1 MRLVTGSIA
10 WNGASGRRQARD
22 RLRVRKGITS
32 WRRTLLHMS
41 YLSQTDPEIA
51 DIIEK
56 ERLRQTNG
64 LELIASENLVSH
76 AVLEAMGSIMTNKYA
91 EGYPGKRYYGGCEF
105 HDMAENLARDRL
117 KKLFGAEHANVQ
129 PHSGTQANMAVY
141 FAYMKLGEKILSMK
155 LNQGGHLSH
164 GSPVSFTGKFYQVAQ
179 YGVDPKTEMLDYGI
193 VEDMARAEKPQII
206 VCGASA
212 YPRTI
217 DFKAFQEIA
226 DGVGAYCMADIAHI
240 AGLCATG
247 IHPNSVGVVNFTTTT
262 THKTLR
268 GPRGGAIMCNSEYAQ
283 LIDKAVFPGMQ
294 GGPLMHTITAKA
306 VCFEEALRPSFKEY
320 NKQIVKN
327 AKVLAETLMNNGLR
341 LVSGGTDNHLM
352 LIDLTN
358 QHLTG
363 LEAEVALGKAGI
375 TVNKNTIPNET
386 KSPFVTSGLRVGTP
400 AVTSRGMKEADM
412 RLIGNWIARV
422 IKDIQ
427 SEATI
432 AKVHA
437 EVTEMSKKFPIYPS

>member
-1 MRLVTGSIA
+1 L
-10 WNGASGRRQARD
+10 
-22 RLRVRKGITS
+22 K
-32 WRRTLLHMS
+32 RTLLHMS
-41 YLSQTDPEIA
+41 YLSKTDPEIA
-51 DIIEK
+51 DIIEM
-56 ERLRQTNG
+56 ERLRQHNG
-64 LELIASENLVSH
+64 LELIASENLVSR

-141 FAYMKLGEKILSMK
+141 FAFMNLGDTLMSMK
-155 LNQGGHLSH
+155 LTQGGHLSH
-164 GSPVSFTGKFYQVAQ
+164 GSPVSFTGKFYKVAQ
-179 YGVDPKTEMLDYGI
+179 YSLDPKTEMLDYGVI
-193 VEDMARAEKPQII
+193 EEMAKKEKPKML

-212 YPRTI
+212 YPRII

-247 IHPNSVGVVNFTTTT
+247 VHPTSVNVTNFTTTT

-268 GPRGGAIMCNSEYAQ
+268 GPRGGAIMCNNEYAQ
-283 LIDKAVFPGMQ
+283 AIDKAVFPGMQ

-306 VCFEEALRPSFKEY
+306 VCFQEALRPSFKEY

-352 LIDLTN
+352 LLDLTA
-358 QHLTG
+358 QGITG
-363 LEAEVALGKAGI
+363 LEAENALGKAGI
-375 TVNKNTIPNET
+375 TANKNTIPNET
-386 KSPFVTSGLRVGTP
+386 KSPFITSGLRLGTP
-400 AVTSRGMKEADM
+400 AVTSRGMKEAEM
-412 RLIGNWIARV
+412 RQIGNWISAV
-422 IKDIQ
+422 VKDIHN
-427 SEATI
+427 EAAI
-432 AKVHA
+432 RSVHTS
-437 EVTEMSKKFPIYPS
+437 VTAMASKFTLHPE

>member
-1 MRLVTGSIA
+1 
-10 WNGASGRRQARD
+10 
-22 RLRVRKGITS
+22 
-32 WRRTLLHMS
+32 MS
-41 YLSQTDPEIA
+41 YLSKTDPAIA

-56 ERLRQTNG
+56 ERLRQVNG
-64 LELIASENLVSH
+64 LELIASENVVSR

-141 FAYMKLGEKILSMK
+141 FATIKLGDKILSMK

-179 YGVDPKTEMLDYGI
+179 YGVDEKTEMLDYGA
-193 VEDMARAEKPQII
+193 VAEMAKKEKPQII

-226 DGVGAYCMADIAHI
+226 DDVGAVCMADIAHI
-240 AGLCATG
+240 AGLVATG
-247 IHPNSVGVVNFTTTT
+247 QHPTSVGVVNYTTTT

-268 GPRGGAIMCNSEYAQ
+268 GPRGGAIMCNAD
-283 LIDKAVFPGMQ
+283 LGVAVDKAVFPGMQ

-320 NKQIVKN
+320 NKQIIRN

-352 LIDLTN
+352 LLDLTD
-358 QHLTG
+358 QGITG
-363 LEAEVALGKAGI
+363 LEAETALGRAAI

-400 AVTSRGMKEADM
+400 AVTSRGMKEAEM
-412 RLIGNWIARV
+412 RLIGTWIASV
-422 IKDIQ
+422 IKDIRN
-427 SEATI
+427 EKNI
-432 AKVHA
+432 KDVHAKVEA
-437 EVTEMSKKFPIYPS
+437 LSSKFTLYPE

>member
-1 MRLVTGSIA
+1 
-10 WNGASGRRQARD
+10 
-22 RLRVRKGITS
+22 
-32 WRRTLLHMS
+32 MS
-41 YLSQTDPEIA
+41 YLSRTDPEIA

-105 HDMAENLARDRL
+105 HDEAENLARDRL
-117 KKLFGAEHANVQ
+117 KKLFGAEYANVQ

-179 YGVDPKTEMLDYGI
+179 YGVDPETEMLDYGT
-193 VEDMARAEKPQII
+193 VAEMAKKEKPQII

-217 DFKAFQEIA
+217 DFRAFQEIA
-226 DGVGAYCMADIAHI
+226 DDVGAYCMADIAHI
-240 AGLCATG
+240 AGLVATG
-247 IHPNSVGVVNFTTTT
+247 LHPTSVGVVNFTTTT

-268 GPRGGAIMCNSEYAQ
+268 GPRGGAIMCNAEYGQA
-283 LIDKAVFPGMQ
+283 IDKAVFPGMQ
-294 GGPLMHTITAKA
+294 GGPLMHTISAKA
-306 VCFEEALRPSFKEY
+306 VCFQEALRPSFREY
-320 NKQIVKN
+320 NQQIVKN
-327 AKVLAETLMNNGLR
+327 AKVLAEALMAHGLR

-352 LIDLTN
+352 LLDLTA
-358 QHLTG
+358 QGITG
-363 LEAEVALGKAGI
+363 LEAETALGKAGI

-386 KSPFVTSGLRVGTP
+386 KSPFITSGLRIGTP
-400 AVTSRGMKEADM
+400 AVTSRGMKESEM
-412 RLIGNWIARV
+412 RMIGTW
-422 IKDIQ
+422 
-427 SEATI
+427 I
-432 AKVHA
+432 AKVVSDVQDEA
-437 EVTEMSKKFPIYPS
+437 AIRDVRTRVEEMAGKFPIYPE

>member
-1 MRLVTGSIA
+1 
-10 WNGASGRRQARD
+10 
-22 RLRVRKGITS
+22 
-32 WRRTLLHMS
+32 MS
-41 YLSQTDPEIA
+41 YLSKTDPEIA

-56 ERLRQTNG
+56 ERLRQLNG
-64 LELIASENLVSH
+64 LELIASENLVSR

-105 HDMAENLARDRL
+105 YDIAENLARDRL

-141 FAYMKLGEKILSMK
+141 FAFMNLGDTLMSMK
-155 LNQGGHLSH
+155 LTQGGHLSH
-164 GSPVSFTGKFYQVAQ
+164 GSPVSFTGRFYHVAQ
-179 YGVDPKTEMLDYGI
+179 YGLDPKTETLDYGV
-193 VEDMARAEKPQII
+193 VEEMAKKEKPKML

-247 IHPNSVGVVNFTTTT
+247 VHPNSVNIVNFTTTT

-283 LIDKAVFPGMQ
+283 AIDKAVFPGMQ

-306 VCFEEALRPSFKEY
+306 VCFQEALRPSFTEY

-327 AKVLAETLMNNGLR
+327 AKVLAETLMDNGLR

-352 LIDLTN
+352 LLDLTA
-358 QHLTG
+358 QGITG
-363 LEAEVALGKAGI
+363 LEAENALGKAGI

-400 AVTSRGMKEADM
+400 AVTSRGMKEAEM
-412 RLIGNWIARV
+412 RQIGTWIARV
-422 IKDIQ
+422 VKDVNNEALIKNVL
-427 SEATI
+427 SG
-432 AKVHA
+432 
-437 EVTEMSKKFPIYPS
+437 VTEMASRFTLHPE

>member
-1 MRLVTGSIA
+1 
-10 WNGASGRRQARD
+10 
-22 RLRVRKGITS
+22 
-32 WRRTLLHMS
+32 MS
-41 YLSQTDPEIA
+41 HLAKTDPAIA
-51 DIIEK
+51 EIIEK

-64 LELIASENLVSH
+64 LELIASENVVSR

-117 KKLFGAEHANVQ
+117 KKLFNAQHANVQ

-141 FAYMKLGEKILSMK
+141 FASIELGGKILSMK

-179 YGVDPKTEMLDYGI
+179 YGVDEKTEMLDYGA
-193 VEDMARAEKPQII
+193 VGEMAKKEKPQII

-226 DGVGAYCMADIAHI
+226 DDVDAYCMADIAHI

-247 IHPNSVGVVNFTTTT
+247 QHPTSVGVTDFTTTT

-268 GPRGGAIMCNSEYAQ
+268 GPRGGAIMCNTEYAQ
-283 LIDKAVFPGMQ
+283 IIDKAVFPGMQ

-306 VCFEEALRPSFKEY
+306 VCFEEALRPSFREY
-320 NKQIVKN
+320 NKQIVRNSK
-327 AKVLAETLMNNGLR
+327 ALAETLMNNGIR

-352 LIDLTN
+352 LLDLTD
-358 QHLTG
+358 QGITG
-363 LEAEVALGKAGI
+363 LEAETALGKAAI

-386 KSPFVTSGLRVGTP
+386 KSPFVTSGLRIGTP
-400 AVTSRGMKEADM
+400 AVTSRGMKEAEM
-412 RLIGNWIARV
+412 RLIGSWIALVIRDIKNEKT
-422 IKDIQ
+422 IKDVRGNV
-427 SEATI
+427 EALSSRFTL
-432 AKVHA
+432 
-437 EVTEMSKKFPIYPS
+437 YPE

>member
-1 MRLVTGSIA
+1 
-10 WNGASGRRQARD
+10 
-22 RLRVRKGITS
+22 
-32 WRRTLLHMS
+32 MS
-41 YLSQTDPEIA
+41 YLSKTDPAIA

-56 ERLRQTNG
+56 ERLRQVNG
-64 LELIASENLVSH
+64 LELIASENVVSH

-141 FAYMKLGEKILSMK
+141 FATIKLGDKILSMK

-179 YGVDPKTEMLDYGI
+179 YGVDEKTEMLDYGT
-193 VEDMARAEKPQII
+193 VAEMAKKEKPQII

-226 DGVGAYCMADIAHI
+226 DDVGAVCMADIAHI
-240 AGLCATG
+240 AGLVATG
-247 IHPNSVGVVNFTTTT
+247 QHPTSVGVVNYTTTT

-268 GPRGGAIMCNSEYAQ
+268 GPRGGAIMCNAD
-283 LIDKAVFPGMQ
+283 LGVAVDKAVFPGMQ

-320 NKQIVKN
+320 NKQIIKN

-352 LIDLTN
+352 LLDLTD
-358 QHLTG
+358 QGITG
-363 LEAEVALGKAGI
+363 LEAETALGKAAI

-400 AVTSRGMKEADM
+400 AVTSRGMKEAEM
-412 RLIGNWIARV
+412 RLIGSWIASV
-422 IKDIQ
+422 IKDIKNEKNIKDVHGKV
-427 SEATI
+427 EALAGRFTL
-432 AKVHA
+432 
-437 EVTEMSKKFPIYPS
+437 YPE

>member
-1 MRLVTGSIA
+1 
-10 WNGASGRRQARD
+10 
-22 RLRVRKGITS
+22 
-32 WRRTLLHMS
+32 MS
-41 YLSQTDPEIA
+41 YLSKTDPEIA

-56 ERLRQTNG
+56 ERLRQLNG
-64 LELIASENLVSH
+64 LELIASENLVSR
-76 AVLEAMGSIMTNKYA
+76 AVLEAMGSVMTNKYA

-141 FAYMKLGEKILSMK
+141 FAFMSLGDTLMSMK
-155 LNQGGHLSH
+155 LTQGGHLSH
-164 GSPVSFTGKFYQVAQ
+164 GSPVSFTGKFYKVAQ
-179 YGVDPKTEMLDYGI
+179 YSLDPKTEMLDYGA
-193 VEDMARAEKPQII
+193 VEEMAKKEKPKML

-247 IHPNSVGVVNFTTTT
+247 VHQNSVNVVNFTTTT

-268 GPRGGAIMCNSEYAQ
+268 GPRGGAIMCNSEYAPA
-283 LIDKAVFPGMQ
+283 IDKAVFPGMQ

-306 VCFEEALRPSFKEY
+306 VCFQEALRPSFREY

-327 AKVLAETLMNNGLR
+327 AKMLAETLMNNGLR
-341 LVSGGTDNHLM
+341 LVSDGTDNHLM
-352 LIDLTN
+352 LIDLTA
-358 QHLTG
+358 QGITG
-363 LEAEVALGKAGI
+363 LEAETVLGRAGI

-400 AVTSRGMKEADM
+400 AVTSRGMKEAEM
-412 RLIGNWIARV
+412 RQIGNWIASV
-422 IKDIQ
+422 VKDIHN
-427 SEATI
+427 EAVI
-432 AKVHA
+432 RDVRAS
-437 EVTEMSKKFPIYPS
+437 VTAMAGKFTLYPE

>member
-1 MRLVTGSIA
+1 
-10 WNGASGRRQARD
+10 
-22 RLRVRKGITS
+22 
-32 WRRTLLHMS
+32 MS

-64 LELIASENLVSH
+64 LELIASENLVSR

-105 HDMAENLARDRL
+105 HDMAENLARNRL
-117 KKLFGAEHANVQ
+117 KKLFGAGHANVQ

-179 YGVDPKTEMLDYGI
+179 YGVDPETETLDYGI
-193 VEDMARAEKPQII
+193 VGEMAKKEKPQMI

-217 DFKAFQEIA
+217 DFKAFQQIA
-226 DGVGAYCMADIAHI
+226 DDVGAYCMADIAHI
-240 AGLCATG
+240 AGLVAAG
-247 IHPNSVGVVNFTTTT
+247 IHPTSVGVTNFTTTT

-283 LIDKAVFPGMQ
+283 AIDKAVFPGMQ

-306 VCFEEALRPSFKEY
+306 VCFEEALKPSFTEY

-327 AKVLAETLMNNGLR
+327 AKVLAETLMDNGIR

-352 LIDLTN
+352 LIDLTG

-400 AVTSRGMKEADM
+400 AVTSRGMKEAEM
-412 RLIGNWIARV
+412 RQIGTWISAV
-422 IKDIQ
+422 VKDIKNETLIQ
-427 SEATI
+427 KI
-432 AKVHA
+432 NR
-437 EVTEMSKKFPIYPS
+437 EVTAMAGKFPIYPVT

>member
-1 MRLVTGSIA
+1 
-10 WNGASGRRQARD
+10 
-22 RLRVRKGITS
+22 
-32 WRRTLLHMS
+32 MS

-64 LELIASENLVSH
+64 LELIASENIVSR

-179 YGVDPKTEMLDYGI
+179 YGVDPQTETLDYGI
-193 VEDMARAEKPQII
+193 VGEMAKKEKPQII

-217 DFKAFQEIA
+217 EFKAFQEIA
-226 DGVGAYCMADIAHI
+226 DDVGAYCMADIAHI
-240 AGLCATG
+240 AGLIAAG
-247 IHPNSVGVVNFTTTT
+247 IHPTSVGVTNFTTTT

-268 GPRGGAIMCNSEYAQ
+268 GPRGGAIMCNNEYAQ

-306 VCFEEALRPSFKEY
+306 VCFEEALKPSFKEY

-327 AKVLAETLMNNGLR
+327 AKVLAETLMDNGIR

-352 LIDLTN
+352 LIDLTG

-363 LEAEVALGKAGI
+363 LEAEVALGRAAI

-400 AVTSRGMKEADM
+400 AVTSRGMKEAEM
-412 RLIGNWIARV
+412 RQIGTWISAIV
-422 IKDIQ
+422 KDIMN
-427 SEATI
+427 ETLI
-432 AKVHA
+432 RKING
-437 EVTEMSKKFPIYPS
+437 EVTGMAQKFPIYPVT

>member
-1 MRLVTGSIA
+1 
-10 WNGASGRRQARD
+10 
-22 RLRVRKGITS
+22 
-32 WRRTLLHMS
+32 MS
-41 YLSQTDPEIA
+41 YLATTDPQIA

-64 LELIASENLVSH
+64 LELIASENLVSR

-117 KKLFGAEHANVQ
+117 KKLFGAQHANVQ

-141 FAYMKLGEKILSMK
+141 FAAIRLGDKILSMK

-164 GSPVSFTGKFYQVAQ
+164 GSPVSFTGKFYAVAQ
-179 YGVDPKTEMLDYGI
+179 YGVDEKTEVLDYGA
-193 VEDMARAEKPQII
+193 VHEMAKKEKPQII

-226 DGVGAYCMADIAHI
+226 DDVGAYCMADIAHI
-240 AGLCATG
+240 AGLVATG
-247 IHPNSVGVVNFTTTT
+247 IHPTSVGVTNFTTTT

-268 GPRGGAIMCNSEYAQ
+268 GPRGGAIMCNTEYAQ
-283 LIDKAVFPGMQ
+283 IIDKAVFPGMQ

-306 VCFEEALRPSFKEY
+306 VCFEEALQPSFKEY

-327 AKVLAETLMNNGLR
+327 AKVLAETLMDNGLR

-352 LIDLTN
+352 LLDLTE
-358 QHLTG
+358 QGITG
-363 LEAEVALGKAGI
+363 LEAETVLGKAAI

-386 KSPFVTSGLRVGTP
+386 KSPFVTSGLRIGTP
-400 AVTSRGMKEADM
+400 AVTSRGMKEAEM
-412 RLIGNWIARV
+412 REIGSYIARV
-422 IKDIQ
+422 IKDIHND
-427 SEATI
+427 AVI
-432 AKVHA
+432 RDVHAKVEA
-437 EVTEMSKKFPIYPS
+437 MAGKFPLYPA

>member
-1 MRLVTGSIA
+1 
-10 WNGASGRRQARD
+10 
-22 RLRVRKGITS
+22 
-32 WRRTLLHMS
+32 MS
-41 YLSQTDPEIA
+41 YLSKTDPEIA
-51 DIIEK
+51 DIIEM
-56 ERLRQTNG
+56 ERLRQQNG
-64 LELIASENLVSH
+64 LELIASENLVSY
-76 AVLEAMGSIMTNKYA
+76 AVLEAIGSIMTNKYA

-105 HDMAENLARDRL
+105 HDMAETLARDRL

-141 FAYMKLGEKILSMK
+141 FAFMKLGEKILSMK

-193 VEDMARAEKPQII
+193 IEEMARKEKPQII

-212 YPRTI
+212 YPRII

-247 IHPNSVGVVNFTTTT
+247 LHPNSVGVVNFTTTT

-268 GPRGGAIMCNSEYAQ
+268 GPRGGAIMCNNEYAQ
-283 LIDKAVFPGMQ
+283 AIDKAVFPGMQ
-294 GGPLMHTITAKA
+294 GGPLMNTIAAKA
-306 VCFEEALRPSFKEY
+306 VCFEEALKPSFREY
-320 NKQIVKN
+320 TRQIIKN
-327 AKVLAETLMNNGLR
+327 AKELAGTLTDNGLR

-352 LIDLTN
+352 LLDLTD
-358 QHLTG
+358 QGITG

-386 KSPFVTSGLRVGTP
+386 KSPFVTSGLRIGTP
-400 AVTSRGMKEADM
+400 AVTSRGMKEAEM
-412 RLIGNWIARV
+412 RQIGIWIARILRDIHNEAV
-422 IKDIQ
+422 IKD
-427 SEATI
+427 
-432 AKVHA
+432 VHA
-437 EVTEMSKKFPIYPS
+437 NVTMMAGRFTLHPE

>member
-1 MRLVTGSIA
+1 MSDPV
-10 WNGASGRRQARD
+10 
-22 RLRVRKGITS
+22 VPK
-32 WRRTLLHMS
+32 S
-41 YLSQTDPEIA
+41 YLAKTDPAIA

-56 ERLRQTNG
+56 ERLRQVNG
-64 LELIASENLVSH
+64 LELIASENVVSR

-129 PHSGTQANMAVY
+129 AHSGTQANMAVY
-141 FAYMKLGEKILSMK
+141 FAAIKLGDKILSMR

-179 YGVDPKTEMLDYGI
+179 YGVDPKTEMLDYG
-193 VEDMARAEKPQII
+193 VVAEMAKKEKPQII

-226 DGVGAYCMADIAHI
+226 DDVGAVCLADIAHI
-240 AGLCATG
+240 AGLVATG
-247 IHPNSVGVVNFTTTT
+247 LHPNSVGVVNYTTTT

-268 GPRGGAIMCNSEYAQ
+268 GPRGGAIMCNAD
-283 LIDKAVFPGMQ
+283 LGAAIDKAVFPGMQ
-294 GGPLMHTITAKA
+294 GGPLMHTIAAKA

-320 NKQIVKN
+320 NKQIIRN
-327 AKVLAETLMNNGLR
+327 AKVLAETLMANGLR

-352 LIDLTN
+352 LLDLTE
-358 QHLTG
+358 QGITG
-363 LEAEVALGKAGI
+363 LEAENALGKAGI

-386 KSPFVTSGLRVGTP
+386 KSPFVTSGLRIGTP
-400 AVTSRGMKEADM
+400 AVTSRGMKETEM
-412 RLIGNWIARV
+412 RLIGTWIASI
-422 IKDIQ
+422 IKDVNNEKNIKEVHGKV
-427 SEATI
+427 EALS
-432 AKVHA
+432 
-437 EVTEMSKKFPIYPS
+437 SKFTLYPE

>member
-1 MRLVTGSIA
+1 
-10 WNGASGRRQARD
+10 
-22 RLRVRKGITS
+22 
-32 WRRTLLHMS
+32 MS
-41 YLSQTDPEIA
+41 YLSKTDPEIA
-51 DIIEK
+51 DIIEM
-56 ERLRQTNG
+56 ERLRQHNG
-64 LELIASENLVSH
+64 LELIASENLVSR

-117 KKLFGAEHANVQ
+117 KKLFGADHANVQ

-141 FAYMKLGEKILSMK
+141 FAFMKLGDKLMSMK
-155 LNQGGHLSH
+155 LTQGGHLSH
-164 GSPVSFTGKFYQVAQ
+164 GSPVSFTGKFYKVAQ
-179 YGVDPKTEMLDYGI
+179 YSLDPKTEMLDYGV
-193 VEDMARAEKPQII
+193 VEEMAKKEKPKML

-247 IHPNSVGVVNFTTTT
+247 VHPTSANVTNFTTTT

-268 GPRGGAIMCNSEYAQ
+268 GPRGGAIMCNNEYAQ
-283 LIDKAVFPGMQ
+283 AIDKAVFPGMQ

-306 VCFEEALRPSFKEY
+306 VCFQEALRPSFKEY

-352 LIDLTN
+352 LLDLTA
-358 QHLTG
+358 QGITG
-363 LEAEVALGKAGI
+363 LEAENALGKAGI
-375 TVNKNTIPNET
+375 TANKNTIPNET
-386 KSPFVTSGLRVGTP
+386 KSPFVTSGLRLGTP
-400 AVTSRGMKEADM
+400 AVTSRGMKEAEM
-412 RLIGNWIARV
+412 RQIGNWISTV
-422 IKDIQ
+422 VKDIHN
-427 SEATI
+427 EAAI
-432 AKVHA
+432 KSVHTS
-437 EVTEMSKKFPIYPS
+437 VTAMASKYTLHPE

>member
-1 MRLVTGSIA
+1 
-10 WNGASGRRQARD
+10 
-22 RLRVRKGITS
+22 
-32 WRRTLLHMS
+32 MS
-41 YLSQTDPEIA
+41 YLSKTDPAIA

-56 ERLRQTNG
+56 ERLRQVNG
-64 LELIASENLVSH
+64 LELIASENVVSR

-179 YGVDPKTEMLDYGI
+179 YGVDPKTEMLDYGT
-193 VEDMARAEKPQII
+193 VAEMAKKEKPQII

-226 DGVGAYCMADIAHI
+226 DDVGAYCMADIAHI
-240 AGLCATG
+240 AGLVATG
-247 IHPNSVGVVNFTTTT
+247 LHPTSVGVVNFTTTT

-268 GPRGGAIMCNSEYAQ
+268 GPRGGAIMCNSEYR
-283 LIDKAVFPGMQ
+283 PGDRQ
-294 GGPLMHTITAKA
+294 GGLPRDAGRPPDAHDHGKGGLFRGGAQ
-306 VCFEEALRPSFKEY
+306 ALV
-320 NKQIVKN
+320 Q
-327 AKVLAETLMNNGLR
+327 
-341 LVSGGTDNHLM
+341 
-352 LIDLTN
+352 
-358 QHLTG
+358 
-363 LEAEVALGKAGI
+363 GI
-375 TVNKNTIPNET
+375 
-386 KSPFVTSGLRVGTP
+386 
-400 AVTSRGMKEADM
+400 
-412 RLIGNWIARV
+412 
-422 IKDIQ
+422 Q
-427 SEATI
+427 
-432 AKVHA
+432 
-437 EVTEMSKKFPIYPS
+437 

>member
-1 MRLVTGSIA
+1 
-10 WNGASGRRQARD
+10 
-22 RLRVRKGITS
+22 
-32 WRRTLLHMS
+32 MS
-41 YLSQTDPEIA
+41 YLSKTDPEIA
-51 DIIEK
+51 DIIEM
-56 ERLRQTNG
+56 ERLRQQNG

-141 FAYMKLGEKILSMK
+141 FAFMNLGDTLMSMK
-155 LNQGGHLSH
+155 LTQGGHLSH
-164 GSPVSFTGKFYQVAQ
+164 GSPVSFTGKFYKVAQ
-179 YGVDPKTEMLDYGI
+179 YSLDPKTETLDYCVI
-193 VEDMARAEKPQII
+193 EEMAKKEKPKML

-226 DGVGAYCMADIAHI
+226 DSVGAYCMADIAHI

-247 IHPNSVGVVNFTTTT
+247 VHPNSVNVVNFTTTT

-283 LIDKAVFPGMQ
+283 PIDKAIFPGMQ

-306 VCFEEALRPSFKEY
+306 VCFKEALRPSFKEY

-327 AKVLAETLMNNGLR
+327 AQVLAETLMDNGLR

-352 LIDLTN
+352 LLDLTA
-358 QHLTG
+358 QGITG
-363 LEAEVALGKAGI
+363 LEAENALGRAGI

-400 AVTSRGMKEADM
+400 AVTSRGMKEAEM
-412 RLIGNWIARV
+412 RQIGSWIATV
-422 IKDIQ
+422 VKDI
-427 SEATI
+427 SNETAIKT
-432 AKVHA
+432 VHA
-437 EVTEMSKKFPIYPS
+437 GVTAMASRFTLYPE

>member
-1 MRLVTGSIA
+1 
-10 WNGASGRRQARD
+10 
-22 RLRVRKGITS
+22 
-32 WRRTLLHMS
+32 MS
-41 YLSQTDPEIA
+41 YLSNTDPEIA

-56 ERLRQTNG
+56 ERLRQQNG

-105 HDMAENLARDRL
+105 YDQAENLARDRL

-141 FAYMKLGEKILSMK
+141 FAFMNLGDTLMSMK
-155 LNQGGHLSH
+155 LTQGGHLSH
-164 GSPVSFTGKFYQVAQ
+164 GSPVSFTGKFYRVAQ
-179 YGVDPKTEMLDYGI
+179 YGLDPETETLDYGVI
-193 VEDMARAEKPQII
+193 EEMAKKEKPKVL

-226 DGVGAYCMADIAHI
+226 EGVGAYCMADIAHI

-247 IHPNSVGVVNFTTTT
+247 VHPNSVGVVNFTTTT

-283 LIDKAVFPGMQ
+283 AIDKAVFPGMQ

-306 VCFEEALRPSFKEY
+306 VCFKEALRPSFKEY

-327 AKVLAETLMNNGLR
+327 AHVLADTLLENDLR

-352 LIDLTN
+352 LLDLTA
-358 QHLTG
+358 QGITG
-363 LEAEVALGKAGI
+363 LEAENALGKAGI

-400 AVTSRGMKEADM
+400 AVTSRGMKEAEM
-412 RLIGNWIARV
+412 RQIGTWIARV
-422 IKDIQ
+422 VKDI
-427 SEATI
+427 SNEAVI
-432 AKVHA
+432 KNVHA
-437 EVTEMSKKFPIYPS
+437 GVTAMASRFTLYPE